1 MQQLAKSL
9 VVVLCL
15 TGDNTLSRGWVIN
28 LFKRKML
35 LKILLID
42 DHQLFLEGVRYVLSS
57 LRDGVEVDEATNANR
72 GLQLID
78 RGTAYSLILVDIELP
93 GLNGFAFLEALRER
107 KSVIPAVVLS
117 SSTDARDMY
126 QAISNGALGYI
137 PKAYSS
143 NQMLDALNQILMGH
157 IYIPEEYQE
166 KVNSLIRQG
175 DANQN
180 LDPELSERKLQV
192 LKLLAEGYSNKEIAM
207 VLGVTEAAIKSHIGD
222 LLRLFQV
229 KNRTACIAEAKKREL
244 IK

>member
-1 MQQLAKSL
+1 
-9 VVVLCL
+9 
-15 TGDNTLSRGWVIN
+15 
-28 LFKRKML
+28 

-78 RGTAYSLILVDIELP
+78 RGAAYSLILVDIELP

-126 QAISNGALGYI
+126 QAIHNGALGYI

-175 DANQN
+175 DTHQN

-192 LKLLAEGYSNKEIAM
+192 LKLLAEGYSNKELAM

>member
-1 MQQLAKSL
+1 
-9 VVVLCL
+9 
-15 TGDNTLSRGWVIN
+15 
-28 LFKRKML
+28 